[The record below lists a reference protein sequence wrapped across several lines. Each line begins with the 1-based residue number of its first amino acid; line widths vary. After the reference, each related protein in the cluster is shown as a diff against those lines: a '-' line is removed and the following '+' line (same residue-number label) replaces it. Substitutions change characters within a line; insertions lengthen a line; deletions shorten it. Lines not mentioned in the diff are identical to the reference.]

1 MNSLKTLSALFVLL
15 FVAVANAVPNVKISE
30 LPTATTITTND
41 LTVLVSSGST
51 RKASLGS
58 VLDTLRPNSAYVA
71 ATNGTAVN
79 LTISS
84 GNGGGLTNLQ
94 STNIVFQNYDWL
106 SNTNNSD
113 DGGTMTLNNSYQRHT
128 HLGTYGN
135 TFIVTDLISASGK
148 PSWGSLKIYNDSGS
162 PMQLSVDV
170 SNARPIGSGTPANG
184 ASVAVPAGKVAW
196 LTINND
202 GQGQTGSITYAVA
215 IQP

>member
-1 MNSLKTLSALFVLL
+1 MKIFISVIWLLAVGACYAGAGISA
-15 FVAVANAVPNVKISE
+15 
-30 LPTATTITTND
+30 
-41 LTVLVSSGST
+41 GS
-51 RKASLGS
+51 
-58 VLDTLRPNSAYVA
+58 
-71 ATNGTAVN
+71 
-79 LTISS
+79 
-84 GNGGGLTNLQ
+84 GGGITPPAAGGVQ
-94 STNIVFQNYDWL
+94 ATNIVFQDYNWL

-135 TFIVTDLISASGK
+135 TFLVTDLISPSGK
-148 PSWGSLKIYNDSGS
+148 PSWGSLKIYNSDDA
-162 PMQLSVDV
+162 PMLLSVVV
-170 SNARPIGSGTPANG
+170 SGARPIGSGTPANG